1 METRFEDGLVDQSM
15 TTSAV
20 YHAIMQSVE
29 NTYGDYGFGCV
40 KMTFKGI
47 KITDKKLPFLSE
59 RERGVSKNNIWYTHV
74 TKLA

>member
-59 RERGVSKNNIWYTHV
+59 RERCVEE
-74 TKLA
+74 